1 MQLKNLYQKS
11 LELSDNIFQITQF
24 WSNFCQTI
32 IGFNLQKSADS
43 ISINL
48 GKIPKTKD
56 KLKQQLFTEEAT
68 ENTIETLL
76 WLDKARRRK
85 IINKRDYQH
94 LYLDLKEL
102 EESFSK

>member
-1 MQLKNLYQKS
+1 MSLKKQYQDS

-24 WSNFCQTI
+24 WSNFSQTI
-32 IGFNLQKSADS
+32 IGISLQKTTDN

-56 KLKQQLFTEEAT
+56 SQRKNDYKNLAL
-68 ENTIETLL
+68 ENTIEALL

-85 IINKRDYQH
+85 IISKGDYQSF
-94 LYLDLKEL
+94 YLSLNKL
-102 EESFSK
+102 EKSLS